1 MITWPLSTTGAQAA
15 VSRQSVSNGF
25 SGTYSTDLN
34 RILTAAVVSRR
45 FCNLLL
51 SDPQAALR
59 NGYNGETFQLSDS
72 ERQLITSIRA
82 GSLQEF
88 ASQLVAEFASDDYG
102 IMDEYTQP
110 AYRNEAA
117 SGLRQFA

>member
-1 MITWPLSTTGAQAA
+1 MITWPLSTAGSQVAP
-15 VSRQSVSNGF
+15 RQSVSDEF

-34 RILTAAVVSRR
+34 RVLSAAVVNRR

-59 NGYNGETFQLSDS
+59 NGYNGETFQLSDN
-72 ERQLITSIRA
+72 ERQIVMRIRA

-88 ASQLVAEFASDDYG
+88 ASQLIAEFTG
-102 IMDEYTQP
+102 EGHGMTDEYTQHP
-110 AYRNEAA
+110 YHNETAA
-117 SGLRQFA
+117 SLRQFA